1 MTDVLVIG
9 TGVAGLSAAL
19 SAAEAGARVTVVT
32 KAALTHTATDR
43 AQGGMAAMTGSL
55 PGGNPADSVRLHVQ
69 DTLVA
74 GAGLCDPLVVHGVI
88 RDSAA
93 AVRDLTDH
101 GVAFDHV
108 AGPDSPW
115 VQGLEAAHSISRIL
129 HAGGDAT
136 GHAIQEALSART
148 REMAH
153 GGHIR
158 LREYTLVT
166 DVIVVGDRVV
176 GCTVRPVL
184 HGGEL
189 GDEEFLPADHVVLA
203 TGGAGQL
210 YPWTTNPQV
219 ATGDGIALALRAGAQ
234 VRDLEFFQFHPTA
247 MAAPGS
253 FLISEAVRGE
263 GAVLRDQHG
272 HRFMTDVD
280 PRAELAPRDVV
291 ARAVFAA
298 RTASDDGAAY
308 LDCSTIPVPPGLT
321 RAEFLARRFPSIHA
335 ELARRGIDWS
345 TEWVPVSPAAHYLMG
360 GIATDA
366 LGRTT
371 VPGLW
376 AAGECARTGMH
387 GANRLASNSLLEATV
402 LGRRIGELLAGPGE
416 PADASPVAL
425 CSEPEPRV
433 LDEAT
438 AHVQPRLA
446 DRNDPLLS
454 TRPYSTGREPS
465 PTDSAGAEPFSRAG
479 LQQAMWQG
487 AGVFRT
493 AEGLKRAK
501 ARLEGWLAASSSDE
515 EDTAAAPGTLAEA
528 EDRNLLTVGH
538 ALVCASLAR
547 TESRGAHQRVDHPA
561 TDPRLA
567 TSTAWI
573 ASGSAA
579 PTPER
584 TDHADSL
591 SR

>member
-32 KAALTHTATDR
+32 KAALDHTATDR
-43 AQGGMAAMTGSL
+43 AQGGMAAMTGPL
-55 PGGNPADSVRLHVQ
+55 PGGQPKDSVRLHVQ

-74 GAGLCDPLVVHGVI
+74 GAGLCDPSVVDGVV

-93 AVRDLTDH
+93 AVRDLTGR
-101 GVAFDHV
+101 GVAFDRV
-108 AGPDSPW
+108 AGPNSPW
-115 VQGLEAAHSISRIL
+115 VQGLEAAHSVSRIL

-153 GGHIR
+153 AGHIR
-158 LREYTLVT
+158 LCEYTLVT
-166 DVIVVGDRVV
+166 DVIVAGDRVV
-176 GCTVRPVL
+176 GCTARPVL
-184 HGGEL
+184 PGREL
-189 GDEEFLPADHVVLA
+189 GGEEFLPADHVVLA

-219 ATGDGIALALRAGAQ
+219 ATGDGIALALRAGAEM
-234 VRDLEFFQFHPTA
+234 RDLEFFQFHPTA
-247 MAAPGS
+247 LAAPGS

-291 ARAVFAA
+291 ARAVFVV

-308 LDCSTIPVPPGLT
+308 LDCSTIPVPSGLT

-335 ELARRGIDWS
+335 ELTRRGIDWS

-387 GANRLASNSLLEATV
+387 GANRLASNSLLEAAV
-402 LGRRIGELLAGPGE
+402 LGRRAGELLADPGA
-416 PADASPVAL
+416 PSDVWPVARGTD
-425 CSEPEPRV
+425 PEPRE
-433 LDEAT
+433 LPYCD
-438 AHVQPRLA
+438 
-446 DRNDPLLS
+446 S
-454 TRPYSTGREPS
+454 TT
-465 PTDSAGAEPFSRAG
+465 AEPFSRAA
-479 LQQAMWQG
+479 LQRTMWQG

-493 AEGLKRAK
+493 AEGLERAK
-501 ARLEGWLAASSSDE
+501 ARLEGWLAAASSNRE
-515 EDTAAAPGTLAEA
+515 HTADAPGTLTDA
-528 EDRNLLTVGH
+528 EDRNLLVVGH
-538 ALVCASLAR
+538 ALVCAALTR
-547 TESRGAHQRVDHPA
+547 TESRGAHQRADHPA

-573 ASGSAA
+573 ASGSAS

>member
-32 KAALTHTATDR
+32 KAALAHTATDR

-74 GAGLCDPLVVHGVI
+74 GAGLSDPSVVHGVV

-101 GVAFDHV
+101 GVAFDRV
-108 AGPDSPW
+108 ADPGSPW
-115 VQGLEAAHSISRIL
+115 VQGLEAAHSVSRIL

-136 GHAIQEALSART
+136 GHAIQEALSARV
-148 REMAH
+148 REVAH
-153 GGHIR
+153 GGNIR
-158 LREYTLVT
+158 LCEYTLVT
-166 DVIVVGDRVV
+166 EIVVAGVRVV
-176 GCTVRPVL
+176 GCTARPVL
-184 HGGEL
+184 PGGEL

-203 TGGAGQL
+203 AGGAGQL
-210 YPWTTNPQV
+210 YPWTTNPRV
-219 ATGDGIALALRAGAQ
+219 ATGDGIALALRAGAE

-247 MAAPGS
+247 LAAPGS

-291 ARAVFAA
+291 ARAVFAV

-308 LDCSTIPVPPGLT
+308 LDCSAIPVPSGLT
-321 RAEFLARRFPSIHA
+321 RAKFLARRFPSIHA
-335 ELARRGIDWS
+335 ELTRRGIDWS

-360 GIATDA
+360 GVATDA

-387 GANRLASNSLLEATV
+387 GANRLASNSLLEAAV
-402 LGRRIGELLAGPGE
+402 LGRRIGELLADPG
-416 PADASPVAL
+416 AHAAVWPVARGTD
-425 CSEPEPRV
+425 PEPRV
-433 LDEAT
+433 LDEPT
-438 AHVQPRLA
+438 AHVQPRTA
-446 DRNDPLLS
+446 DRSDPLLS

-465 PTDSAGAEPFSRAG
+465 STDSAGAEPFSRDA
-479 LQQAMWQG
+479 LQQTMWQG

-493 AEGLKRAK
+493 AEGLERAK
-501 ARLEGWLAASSSDE
+501 ARLEGWLAAASSDE
-515 EDTAAAPGTLAEA
+515 EDTAAAPGTLTEA

-538 ALVCASLAR
+538 ALVCAALAR
-547 TESRGAHQRVDHPA
+547 TESRGAHQRADHPA
-561 TDPRLA
+561 TDPSL
-567 TSTAWI
+567 TLNTAWI

-584 TDHADSL
+584 TAHADSL